1 MARKQL
7 GKAKRRVPKT
17 ILRLPDLE
25 QAKSAVLNSLSS
37 IDAQRG
43 YRHAIEEFIEWYCSE
58 PRLSFSKTVVLR
70 YRIHL
75 ESRHLSPAT
84 VNLRL
89 GAVRRL
95 AYEASDCGLLSPDLA
110 AGIRRLK
117 GVKKIG
123 VRLGNW
129 LTAEQSQRLWNTPA
143 GHSLKRQR
151 ELGSGPSR

>member
-1 MARKQL
+1 MAKKL
-7 GKAKRRVPKT
+7 GKGKRRAPKAV
-17 ILRLPDLE
+17 LRLPDLD

-37 IDAQRG
+37 VDAQRG
-43 YRHAIEEFIEWYCSE
+43 YRHAIEEFVEWYCSE

-75 ESRHLSPAT
+75 ESRHLAPGT
-84 VNLRL
+84 INLRL

-95 AYEASDCGLLSPDLA
+95 AYEASDCGLLTPDLD
-110 AGIRRLK
+110 AGMRRVK

-129 LTAEQSQRLWNTPA
+129 LTPEQSQRLTCNC
-143 GHSLKRQR
+143 S
-151 ELGSGPSR
+151 